1 MISYTL
7 HCGDC
12 LQVLR
17 GMADNSIDAVV
28 TDPPYGIGLFGEAWD
43 ACVPGVEYWAEVL
56 RVAKPGAHMAA
67 FGGSRSFHHLVTAI
81 EQAGWEIRDV
91 IYWAYSQGAPRNRD
105 ISKDMDRM
113 AGVDRKVVGRRKDV
127 NGQTMHDR
135 GSDAYADLHPALQ
148 EAWQKRDVA
157 DRSFAWETAPAT
169 EDAIKWDGW
178 GTALKTAVDPII
190 LVRKPL
196 SEKNVAL
203 NVLKWG
209 CGAVFI
215 DSMRDEKCRY
225 PANLWIGDD
234 GINLEDWKG
243 RDVTGFYPRIIYE
256 GKVTRR
262 ADKGEGN
269 NHPSVKPVRLLR
281 KLVRFITPEGGMVLD
296 PFVGSGSTGL
306 GVVDSGVRDAEFCGI
321 DREIEYIEIAAR
333 RIGKAT
339 A

>member
-1 MISYTL
+1 MSTTL

-12 LQVLR
+12 LEIMQR
-17 GMADNSIDAVV
+17 MEDNSIDAVV

-43 ACVPGVEYWAEVL
+43 ACVPGVDYWAEVL

-81 EQAGWEIRDV
+81 EQAGWEVRDV

-105 ISKDMDRM
+105 ISKDMDRI
-113 AGVDRKVVGRRKDV
+113 AGADREVIGRKKDV

-135 GSDAYADLHPALQ
+135 GADAYADLHPDLR
-148 EAWQKRDVA
+148 EAWQKRDVTE
-157 DRSFAWETAPAT
+157 RGFAWETAPAT
-169 EDAIKWDGW
+169 ENAVKWNGW
-178 GTALKTAVDPII
+178 GTALKAAVDPVV

-215 DSMRDEKCRY
+215 DSLRDEKGRY
-225 PANLWIGDD
+225 PANLWLGDD
-234 GINLEDWKG
+234 DVNLEDWKG
-243 RDVTGFYPRIIYE
+243 RDVTGFYPRIVYE

-269 NHPSVKPVRLLR
+269 NHPAVKPVRLLS
-281 KLVRFITPEGGMVLD
+281 KLVRLITPDGGVVLD
-296 PFVGSGSTGL
+296 PFMGSGSTGL
-306 GVVDSGVRDAEFCGI
+306 GVIASGVKDVGFTGI
-321 DREIEYIEIAAR
+321 ERESDYIKIAAR
-333 RIGKAT
+333 RIKKA
-339 A
+339 AA